1 MVLEKWKIKV
11 LFGRLV
17 TAVDKAR
24 IKYSVRYN
32 TDTSVKRTVI
42 GSVPLVSVLKR
53 FDGIMIFLPLSK
65 LKRLNDLRL
74 FIVFCSTL
82 HCTCVVWLYTVMLF
96 TCKGRCNLDI
106 SQLYI

>member
-42 GSVPLVSVLKR
+42 GSVPLVSVSKR
-53 FDGIMIFLPLSK
+53 FDGIVIFLP
-65 LKRLNDLRL
+65 
-74 FIVFCSTL
+74 
-82 HCTCVVWLYTVMLF
+82 
-96 TCKGRCNLDI
+96 
-106 SQLYI
+106 